1 MTKFEYIMN
10 RLAPRYGVHVL
21 FSDFLDLL
29 ICAFSGGKMEKEY
42 LEIIKYGSKILT
54 EPNPRLK
61 AKKHKI
67 TRRVYI
73 VALYNILKAMKG
85 LRLVDAY
92 GFKIA
97 NNNNNNKQITL
108 TTQIDYNELSYQSGI
123 MDCVNEETG
132 EILSG
137 YPNSGTNHLLNHRV
151 NTTLEYIFSSKM
163 YDNLA
168 LFSNMFFFYL
178 SIFCK

>member
-29 ICAFSGGKMEKEY
+29 IFAFSRGQMEEQY

-73 VALYNILKAMKG
+73 LALYNILKAMKG
-85 LRLVDAY
+85 LRLVDKY
-92 GFKIA
+92 GFKIP
-97 NNNNNNKQITL
+97 NNNNKQITL
-108 TTQIDYNELSYQSGI
+108 TTLIDYNELLYQSDI
-123 MDCVNEETG
+123 MDWVNEETG
-132 EILSG
+132 ETLSG
-137 YPNSGTNHLLNHRV
+137 YTPTSELINLLNHRV
-151 NTTLEYIFSSKM
+151 NTTLE
-163 YDNLA
+163 
-168 LFSNMFFFYL
+168 
-178 SIFCK
+178 

>member
-73 VALYNILKAMKG
+73 VALNNILKTMKG
-85 LRLVDAY
+85 LRLVDTY
-92 GFKIA
+92 GFKIP
-97 NNNNNNKQITL
+97 NNSNKQITR
-108 TTQIDYNELSYQSGI
+108 TTLIDYNELSYQSDK
-123 MDCVNEETG
+123 MDWVNEETG
-132 EILSG
+132 ETLSG
-137 YPNSGTNHLLNHRV
+137 YTPTSELINLLNHRV
-151 NTTLEYIFSSKM
+151 NTTLE
-163 YDNLA
+163 
-168 LFSNMFFFYL
+168 
-178 SIFCK
+178 